1 MGKTKG
7 SGERG
12 QVIPMAQAFN
22 TLAALARTGEML
34 VRSMRREVGLGDM
47 LDLSISLS
55 SHSLSLRSLSS
66 SSFSLE

>member
-1 MGKTKG
+1 MF
-7 SGERG
+7 
-12 QVIPMAQAFN
+12 QVFTASAYSQV
-22 TLAALARTGEML
+22 LTGEML
-34 VRSMRREVGLGDM
+34 VRSMRRAVGLGDM

>member
-1 MGKTKG
+1 MFKVFTF
-7 SGERG
+7 S
-12 QVIPMAQAFN
+12 AYS
-22 TLAALARTGEML
+22 LALTGEML

-66 SSFSLE
+66 SSLSLE

>member
-1 MGKTKG
+1 MF
-7 SGERG
+7 
-12 QVIPMAQAFN
+12 QVFTVSAHSKV
-22 TLAALARTGEML
+22 LTGEML

>member
-12 QVIPMAQAFN
+12 QVIPRAEAFN
-22 TLAALARTGEML
+22 TLAALVRTGEML